1 MPTTPMM
8 PLMAPFMPQS
18 AEPVVP
24 AAPADPDLEWLTQ
37 KVRQARMREELSAAG
52 IDPDN
57 PGMTLPEFGR
67 HAATELALA
76 AVPAAKL
83 FPKATGL
90 AAGLGAFFGLTSPAG
105 GANEGQMTPDQVR
118 ELQSELKAQGYYTGD
133 IDGKWGPRTEAALA
147 RRQQD
152 EMQRAQAEAA
162 RQQAEAQRAQAEA

>member
-1 MPTTPMM
+1 MRPASARHDKDEAMPTTPMM

-67 HAATELALA
+67 HAATELGMSL
-76 AVPAAKL
+76 VPALRL
-83 FPKATGL
+83 FP
-90 AAGLGAFFGLTSPAG
+90 
-105 GANEGQMTPDQVR
+105 
-118 ELQSELKAQGYYTGD
+118 
-133 IDGKWGPRTEAALA
+133 
-147 RRQQD
+147 
-152 EMQRAQAEAA
+152 RA
-162 RQQAEAQRAQAEA
+162 